1 MTKSGRHS
9 IGTPGEIMK
18 SKPVVTTVTKGKQ
31 KETTFDV
38 VASKSTIY
46 IKVAETTI
54 IFGAIDGY

>member
-46 IKVAETTI
+46 FKVGETTI
-54 IFGAIDGY
+54 IFEL